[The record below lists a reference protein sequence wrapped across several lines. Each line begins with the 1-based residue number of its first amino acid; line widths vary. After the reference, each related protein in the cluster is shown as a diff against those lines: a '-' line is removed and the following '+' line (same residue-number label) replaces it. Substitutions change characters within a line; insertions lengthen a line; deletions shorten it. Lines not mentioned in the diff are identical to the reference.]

1 MKNMKLKWWTS
12 PRRWLLAVT
21 LLALVGN
28 LPGLRAAESFN
39 PFTYGAQGNG
49 TALDTAAIQK
59 AIDAAAS
66 AGHGAQV
73 EIPQGFSFLV
83 GTLVLRGG
91 IDFNLDGQLIIS
103 TNQADYSGD
112 GVITA
117 SNAMN
122 LTISGTGSIAG
133 QALGFMTNYDRAG
146 EWWLFAPWRPKM
158 FMLIG
163 CTNLTV
169 RDLTFGDSPYWGLHM
184 LGCHNVL
191 VDHVT
196 VRNRLDVPNC
206 DGIDPDHCSQ
216 VEIRN
221 CDVIAGDDAI
231 VVKNTRQTI
240 DYGPSR
246 DIYVHDCSVQTQD
259 AGLKIGTETVSDIQ
273 HVVFERCRVLSASR
287 GICIQLRDEGG
298 ISNVV
303 FRDIQFLARFY
314 ADPWWGRGEGIS
326 LTALPRTPQT
336 KLGLLQDVLLT
347 NVTGRAENSLRING
361 TPDSHIRNVR
371 LENVTLTLDRWTRYP
386 GGRYDNRP
394 TKVLP
399 PIEPHPTVGFNLRYV
414 DGVILKHCTLR
425 WGKNSA
431 GYFTS
436 ALETDH
442 VTGLE
447 LWDFRGQSAHPGK
460 YAEMLI
466 R

>member
-1 MKNMKLKWWTS
+1 MKLKLSTLTT
-12 PRRWLLAVT
+12 PWLLGVAI
-21 LLALVGN
+21 LAFLSA
-28 LPGLRAAESFN
+28 LPGLPAAESFN

-49 TALDTAAIQK
+49 MALDTVAIQK

-66 AGHGAQV
+66 AGGGAQV
-73 EIPQGFSFLV
+73 EIPQGFTFLV

-91 IDFNLDGQLIIS
+91 IDFHLDGQLIIS

-117 SNAMN
+117 SNAVN
-122 LTISGTGSIAG
+122 LQISGTGSITG
-133 QALGFMTNYDRAG
+133 QALAFMTNYDRAG

-158 FMLIG
+158 FMLVG
-163 CTNLTV
+163 CTNMTV
-169 RDLTFGDSPYWGLHM
+169 RDITFGDSPYWGLHM

-231 VVKNTRQTI
+231 VVKNTRQTT
-240 DYGPSR
+240 DYGPSE
-246 DIYVHDCSVQTQD
+246 DIYVHDCTLQTQD
-259 AGLKIGTETVSDIQ
+259 AGLKLGTETVSDIRN
-273 HVVFERCRVLSASR
+273 VVFERCRVTSASR
-287 GICIQLRDEGG
+287 GICIQLRDEGS

-303 FRDIQFLARFY
+303 FRDIQFLARYY

-336 KLGLLQDVLLT
+336 KLGILQDVLIT

-361 TPDSHIRNVR
+361 TPDSHIRDVR
-371 LENVTLTLDRWTRYP
+371 LENVTLTLDRWTKYP

-394 TKVLP
+394 TTVL
-399 PIEPHPTVGFNLRYV
+399 EPLETHGTAGLSIRYA
-414 DGVILKHCTLR
+414 DGVVLRNVTLR
-425 WGKNSA
+425 WGKNLPE
-431 GYFTS
+431 YFTS

-447 LWDFRGQSAHPGK
+447 LWGFRGFSAHPGT
-460 YAEMLI
+460 YAEMLL

>member
-1 MKNMKLKWWTS
+1 MNKKNGTVNG
-12 PRRWLLAVT
+12 WLLGVA
-21 LLALVGN
+21 LLAILGI
-28 LPGLRAAESFN
+28 LPGLRAADSFN

-59 AIDAAAS
+59 AIDAAA
-66 AGHGAQV
+66 AVGGGAQV

-83 GTLVLRGG
+83 GTLVLRSG
-91 IDFNLDGQLIIS
+91 IDFHLDGQLIIS

-117 SNAMN
+117 SNAVN
-122 LTISGTGSIAG
+122 LQISGTGSIAG
-133 QALGFMTNYDRAG
+133 QALAFMTNYDRVG
-146 EWWLFAPWRPKM
+146 EWWLFAAWRPKM
-158 FMLIG
+158 FMLVG
-163 CTNLTV
+163 CTNMTV
-169 RDLTFGDSPYWGLHM
+169 RDITFGDSPYWGLHM

-231 VVKNTRQTI
+231 VIKNTRQTT
-240 DYGPSR
+240 DYGPSQN
-246 DIYVHDCSVQTQD
+246 IYVHDCSVQTQD

-273 HVVFERCRVLSASR
+273 NVVFERCRVLSASR
-287 GICIQLRDEGG
+287 GICIQLRDEGS

-303 FRDIQFLARFY
+303 FRDIQFLARYY

-326 LTALPRTPQT
+326 LTAIPRTPQT
-336 KLGLLQDVLLT
+336 KLGILQNVLFT

-361 TPDSHIRNVR
+361 TPDSHIRDVR
-371 LENVTLTLDRWTRYP
+371 LENVTLTLDRWTKYP

-394 TKVLP
+394 TKVLQT
-399 PIEPHPTVGFNLRYV
+399 IETHPTVGFNLRYV
-414 DGVILKHCTLR
+414 DGVVLKNCTLR
-425 WGKNSA
+425 WGKNA
-431 GYFTS
+431 PEYFTS

-447 LWDFRGQSAHPGK
+447 LWSFRGGPAHPEK
-460 YAEMLI
+460 YPEMLM

>member
-1 MKNMKLKWWTS
+1 MKLKVCQKIQ
-12 PRRWLLAVT
+12 RWFLGAMLIPLAS
-21 LLALVGN
+21 AF
-28 LPGLRAAESFN
+28 PGLRAADSFN

-59 AIDAAAS
+59 AIDAAA
-66 AGHGAQV
+66 AVGGGAQV
-73 EIPQGFSFLV
+73 EIPQGFTFLV

-91 IDFNLDGQLIIS
+91 IDFHLEGQLLIS

-117 SNAMN
+117 SNAVN
-122 LTISGTGSIAG
+122 LQISGTGSILG
-133 QALGFMTNYDRAG
+133 QALAFMTNYDRVG

-158 FMLIG
+158 FMLVG
-163 CTNLTV
+163 CTNMTV

-231 VVKNTRQTI
+231 VVKNTRQTT
-240 DYGPSR
+240 DYGPSQ

-273 HVVFERCRVLSASR
+273 NVVFERCRVLSASR
-287 GICIQLRDEGG
+287 GICIQLRDEGS

-326 LTALPRTPQT
+326 LTALPRTAQT
-336 KLGLLQDVLLT
+336 KLGTLQDVLIT

-361 TPDSHIRNVR
+361 TADSHIRNVR
-371 LENVTLTLDRWTRYP
+371 LENVTLTLDRWTKYP

-394 TKVLP
+394 TKVLA
-399 PIEPHPTVGFNLRYV
+399 PIETHPTVGYNLRFV
-414 DGVILKHCTLR
+414 DDIVFKNCILR
-425 WGKNSA
+425 WGKNLPD
-431 GYFTS
+431 YFTS

-442 VTGLE
+442 VTGME
-447 LWDFRGQSAHPGK
+447 LWGFHGVSAHPEK
-460 YAEMLI
+460 YADMQL

>member
-1 MKNMKLKWWTS
+1 MKLNFCPTIKYWFLS
-12 PRRWLLAVT
+12 T
-21 LLALVGN
+21 LFVALTGAF
-28 LPGLRAAESFN
+28 LELRAADSFN

-66 AGHGAQV
+66 SGGGAQV

-83 GTLVLRGG
+83 GTLVLRSG
-91 IDFNLDGQLIIS
+91 IDFHLDGQLILS

-117 SNAMN
+117 SNAVN
-122 LTISGTGSIAG
+122 LQISGTGSIIG
-133 QALGFMTNYDRAG
+133 QALAFMTNYDRVG

-158 FMLIG
+158 FMLVG
-163 CTNLTV
+163 CTNMTV
-169 RDLTFGDSPYWGLHM
+169 RDITFGDSPYWGLHM

-231 VVKNTRQTI
+231 VIKNTRQTT

-246 DIYVHDCSVQTQD
+246 NIYVHDCSVQTQD
-259 AGLKIGTETVSDIQ
+259 AGLKLGTETVSDIQ
-273 HVVFERCRVLSASR
+273 NVVFERCRVLSASR
-287 GICIQLRDEGG
+287 GICIQLRDEGS

-303 FRDIQFLARFY
+303 FSDIQFLARYY

-326 LTALPRTPQT
+326 LTALPRTAQT
-336 KLGLLQDVLLT
+336 KLGTLQDVLIT

-361 TPDSHIRNVR
+361 IADSHIRDVR
-371 LENVTLTLDRWTRYP
+371 LENVTLTVDRWTKYP

-394 TKVLP
+394 TKVLQ
-399 PIEPHPTVGFNLRYV
+399 PIEPHATVGFNLRYV
-414 DGVILKHCTLR
+414 DGVILKNCTLR
-425 WGKNSA
+425 WGKNTPD
-431 GYFTS
+431 YFTS

-447 LWDFRGQSAHPGK
+447 LWGFKGGAAHPEK
-460 YAEMLI
+460 YAEMLL